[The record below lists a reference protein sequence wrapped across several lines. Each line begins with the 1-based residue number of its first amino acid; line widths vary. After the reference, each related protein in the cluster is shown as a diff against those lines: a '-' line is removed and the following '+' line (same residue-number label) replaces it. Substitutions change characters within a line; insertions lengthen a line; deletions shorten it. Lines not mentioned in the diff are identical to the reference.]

1 MSIGLATP
9 AQAATT
15 SYTFEQLVDTVPVTP
30 PLYVGYRGPTQ
41 FIPATKMTGG
51 TWVTALGGAIGS
63 YEVWSEFWSEFW
75 SEGNISRYWSGTQQ

>member
-1 MSIGLATP
+1 
-9 AQAATT
+9 
-15 SYTFEQLVDTVPVTP
+15 
-30 PLYVGYRGPTQ
+30 
-41 FIPATKMTGG
+41 MTAG